1 MPSVSY
7 NNQPP
12 ADKRA
17 GYMKPRRRSSYSG
30 PVVFVLVV
38 LGIIFVMSLLFR
50 VSDIQVEGNVHYTD
64 EEIIRAIDIE
74 PGDNLFFFNRFAA
87 FARVYS
93 KLPYI
98 ENGSVERQLPGKVII
113 TVQETTALAYLELGE
128 EQWTLDRNCKVLGKA
143 AEGETASLIPIVGIA
158 PGTLLIGEQ
167 MQTEDEDLELVA
179 FLAAVLYQI
188 EERGLY
194 SEVDR
199 VNFANPRSP
208 ELTYGGGKYTVVLGS
223 RNNLEYK
230 FGMLVSALDKLK
242 PGDVGIIDVSDGQ
255 TVHFSPN

>member
-1 MPSVSY
+1 MALPQH

-12 ADKRA
+12 ADKRS
-17 GYMKPRRRSSYSG
+17 GYMKPRRRSSYSA

-38 LGIIFVMSLLFR
+38 LGIIFVMSILFR
-50 VSDIQVEGNVHYTD
+50 VSDIQVVGNVHYTD

-98 ENGSVERQLPGKVII
+98 ENGSVERQLPNKVII
-113 TVQETTALAYLELGE
+113 TVEETTALAYLELGE

-143 AEGETASLIPIVGIA
+143 AAGETESLVPVVGIA

-167 MQTEDEDLELVA
+167 MQTEDQNVETVE
-179 FLAAVLYQI
+179 FLADVLYQI

-194 SEVDR
+194 TDVQR

-208 ELTYGGGKYTVVLGS
+208 EFSYGDKYTVVLGS
-223 RNNLEYK
+223 RNNLERK
-230 FGMLVSALDKLK
+230 FGMFVSVLEMLK
-242 PGDVGIIDVSDGQ
+242 AGDVGIIDVSDGQ
-255 TVHFSPN
+255 TAHFSPN

>member
-1 MPSVSY
+1 MASTLHT
-7 NNQPP
+7 NQPP
-12 ADKRA
+12 ADKRS
-17 GYMKPRRRSSYSG
+17 GFMKPRRRSSYSA

-50 VSDIQVEGNVHYTD
+50 VSVIQVEGNTHYTD

-74 PGDNLFFFNRFAA
+74 EGDNLFFFNRFAA

-98 ENGSVERQLPGKVII
+98 ENGSVERQLPNKVII
-113 TVQETTALAYLELGE
+113 TVEETTALAYLELGE

-143 AEGETASLIPIVGIA
+143 AEGETASLIPVVGIA

-167 MQTEDEDLELVA
+167 MQTEDQDQELVD
-179 FLAAVLYQI
+179 FLADVLYQI

-194 SEVDR
+194 TEVNR
-199 VNFANPRSP
+199 VNFADPKSP
-208 ELTYGGGKYTVVLGS
+208 EFSYGNKYTVVLGS
-223 RNNLEYK
+223 RSNLEYK
-230 FGMLVSALDKLK
+230 FGMFVSAASKLK
-242 PGDVGIIDVSDGQ
+242 AGDVGIIDVSDGQ
-255 TVHFSPN
+255 TAHFSPN

>member
-1 MPSVSY
+1 MASTLH

-12 ADKRA
+12 ATKRE
-17 GYMKPRRRSSYSG
+17 GYMKPRRRSSFSA

-50 VSDIQVEGNVHYTD
+50 VSDIQVEGNTHYTD

-98 ENGSVERQLPGKVII
+98 ENGSVERQLPNKVII
-113 TVQETTALAYLELGE
+113 TVEETTALAYLELGE
-128 EQWTLDRNCKVLGKA
+128 EQWTLDHNCKVLGKA
-143 AEGETASLIPIVGIA
+143 AAGELESLIPIVGID

-167 MQTEDEDLELVA
+167 MQTEDQNQEVVD
-179 FLAAVLYQI
+179 FLADVLYQI

-194 SEVDR
+194 SEVRR
-199 VNFANPRSP
+199 VNFADPRSP
-208 ELTYGGGKYTVVLGS
+208 EFTYGDKYTVVLGT
-223 RNNLEYK
+223 RNNLEHK
-230 FGMLVSALDKLK
+230 FGMFVSVLGKLK
-242 PGDVGIIDVSDGQ
+242 AGDVGIIDVSDGS
-255 TVHFSPN
+255 TAHFSPN